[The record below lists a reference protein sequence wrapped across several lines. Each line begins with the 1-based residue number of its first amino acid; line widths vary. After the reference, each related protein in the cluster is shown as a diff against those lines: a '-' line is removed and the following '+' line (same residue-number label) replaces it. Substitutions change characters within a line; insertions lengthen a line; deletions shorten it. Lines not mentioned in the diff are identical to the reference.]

1 MIVKVNNRSE
11 LNKIEEKLSEHNVSY
26 QVFDNSHYLLMSI
39 EDNNLD
45 ISEFDVEVSNS
56 DYDYLFVNK
65 EVISKCTE
73 VEVKGQTFVQ
83 DGKFNI
89 IAGPCSIE
97 RKSSLIEMGEALKLL
112 NLKLLRGGA
121 YKPRTSPYSFLGLK
135 DEGLDIMQEV
145 VSELDLISVSEIM
158 DSSLIDSFDV
168 KVDIFQIG
176 ARNMQNFALLEAISK
191 SNKPVI
197 LKRGFSNTI
206 EEWLNAAE
214 YIVKGGNKNVILCER
229 GIRTFEPMT
238 RNTLDL
244 SVIPIVKRLSNL
256 PIIVDPSHATGD
268 ADLVL
273 TMAKAAYVAGA
284 DGLMIE
290 ISDDVKNAISDKDQA
305 LTIDQFNELIGQLK
319 MLEQVVKREIV

>member
-1 MIVKVNNRSE
+1 
-11 LNKIEEKLSEHNVSY
+11 
-26 QVFDNSHYLLMSI
+26 
-39 EDNNLD
+39 
-45 ISEFDVEVSNS
+45 
-56 DYDYLFVNK
+56 
-65 EVISKCTE
+65 
-73 VEVKGQTFVQ
+73 
-83 DGKFNI
+83 
-89 IAGPCSIE
+89 
-97 RKSSLIEMGEALKLL
+97 
-112 NLKLLRGGA
+112 
-121 YKPRTSPYSFLGLK
+121 
-135 DEGLDIMQEV
+135 
-145 VSELDLISVSEIM
+145 
-158 DSSLIDSFDV
+158 
-168 KVDIFQIG
+168 
-176 ARNMQNFALLEAISK
+176 MQNFALLEAISK